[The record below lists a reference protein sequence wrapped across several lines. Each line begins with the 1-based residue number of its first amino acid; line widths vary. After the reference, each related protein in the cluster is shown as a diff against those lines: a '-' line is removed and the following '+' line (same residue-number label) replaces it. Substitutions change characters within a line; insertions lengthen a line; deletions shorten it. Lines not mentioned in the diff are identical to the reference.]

1 MEPNRERREAVKRKI
16 TQYLRR
22 AEEIF
27 TCHLQRALGDGSP
40 GGTVS
45 TERGPL
51 PRARPADARCAVG
64 VPHPRSPRPQGYSSL
79 RLRPVRTLRSAVDN
93 LRRCRV
99 LALIDKVG
107 AGVRGARLARAA
119 PGASVL
125 IGAVRCPQVQVV
137 QDPATGRTFVLKVG
151 NGSACRPPPS
161 RCVPGAGP
169 CGA

>member
-1 MEPNRERREAVKRKI
+1 MKRKI

-45 TERGPL
+45 PERGPR
-51 PRARPADARCAVG
+51 PRPRPGDAWWW
-64 VPHPRSPRPQGYSSL
+64 VPHPGSPRPQGYSSL

-99 LALIDKVG
+99 LALIDKVRPERERGTGGPGPPWWLWVRAVTASERCRTLPAG
-107 AGVRGARLARAA
+107 AG
-119 PGASVL
+119 
-125 IGAVRCPQVQVV
+125 
-137 QDPATGRTFVLKVG
+137 
-151 NGSACRPPPS
+151 
-161 RCVPGAGP
+161 GAGP
-169 CGA
+169 GNRQDLHPEGG